1 MGKIEKQAYLNAKAK
16 TNDEFINE
24 MRKINPAI
32 HIIGNYTNA
41 NRRILVKCNKCGFEW
56 NALPSSLLSGDG
68 CRKCG
73 TKKAHEKLI
82 KKDEDVIKE
91 ISLKNPN
98 VEIIGKYTGRHN
110 SIKAR
115 CKICDYT
122 WEPIVSSLLR
132 GSSHKN
138 AKVMHKNIE

>member
-1 MGKIEKQAYLNAKAK
+1 MLIDLKCNKCNVGFMRHTVLKIISIPIMY
-16 TNDEFINE
+16 
-24 MRKINPAI
+24 P
-32 HIIGNYTNA
+32 H
-41 NRRILVKCNKCGFEW
+41 KCNKCGFEW

-115 CKICDYT
+115 CKICGYT